1 MGNSSRTFYILVA
14 AFAILIMGLSF
25 AIYQQREST
34 AQAAI
39 LGRLQTDEQHLTLLA
54 ERTAQ
59 VTASAEALRSLLDTS
74 EAQFKKIDP
83 RLFHA
88 DDKKALEA
96 LFSQVASAG
105 RLDVT
110 AVQTEPD
117 KDDGAFTVHTYQVR
131 MQGPMNGLPAWAEA
145 VFRQRPL
152 MLVDR
157 VSVVSPEYQFQRVK
171 IKATVR
177 VFEAKAADAI
187 VGQPLTAPELEVKLD
202 YLEGKS
208 VDNAVYGATMKSV
221 QEKSQALSAQ
231 KDALIEASREE
242 RAQAGY
248 TQLLAQFNELDALA
262 KANRKQ
268 ILDAFPTLYSR
279 VQKSPLGSAA
289 VLVQGKEVRF
299 PEVTV
304 DD

>member
-14 AFAILIMGLSF
+14 VFALLIMGLSF

-39 LGRLQTDEQHLTLLA
+39 LARLQTDEQHLTLLT
-54 ERTAQ
+54 ERTSQ
-59 VTASAEALRSLLDTS
+59 VTSSAEALRTLLTTS
-74 EAQFKKIDP
+74 ETQFKKIEP
-83 RLFHA
+83 RLFHT
-88 DDKKALEA
+88 DDKKALES

-110 AVQTEPD
+110 AVQSDPD
-117 KDDGAFTVHTYQVR
+117 KEDGAFIVHTWQVR

-145 VFRQRPL
+145 IFRQRPL
-152 MLVDR
+152 LLVDR

-171 IKATVR
+171 IKATIR
-177 VFEAKAADAI
+177 VFEAKAAESI
-187 VGQPLTAPELEVKLD
+187 LGQPLTAADLDVKLD

-208 VDNAVYGATMKSV
+208 ADNAVYGPTMKSV
-221 QEKSQALSAQ
+221 QDKAQALAAQ

-248 TQLLAQFNELDALA
+248 TQLLAQFNDLDALS